1 MCLEYLSPSSAK
13 PNKEAYIGVRD
24 KSLITGYYVY
34 NKNNEYLPQ
43 VGTMKK
49 LRNICS
55 VEVLQLNEFVPNLEK
70 KKKKK
75 ILLDFKVMDKTVCTC
90 TTLC

>member
-70 KKKKK
+70 KKK
-75 ILLDFKVMDKTVCTC
+75 DTFVFQSYG
-90 TTLC
+90 

>member
-1 MCLEYLSPSSAK
+1 MCLEYLSSSSAK

-43 VGTMKK
+43 IGTMEK

-70 KKKKK
+70 NKK
-75 ILLDFKVMDKTVCTC
+75 IKDTFGFQSYG
-90 TTLC
+90 